1 MLLYNSNIGYS
12 QPGMSYSGSLTISAP
27 GFNSLISLQ
36 DIRIYLSQNLDNS
49 NESQSSFITIN
60 FFSSGNITFETTSA
74 PNGAGLVSSSSVAS
88 NYSGIIESSNTNTGE
103 GLLSTSSVQ
112 TNYSG
117 LVSISNI

>member
-12 QPGMSYSGSLTISAP
+12 QPGVSYAGSLTISAP
-27 GFNSLISLQ
+27 GFSSIISLQ
-36 DIRIYLSQNLDNS
+36 DIKIYFSNNVDNS

-60 FFSSGNITFETTSA
+60 YSSFGSMTFEATDSA
-74 PNGAGLVSSSSVAS
+74 IGAGLV
-88 NYSGIIESSNTNTGE
+88 
-103 GLLSTSSVQ
+103 STSSVQ